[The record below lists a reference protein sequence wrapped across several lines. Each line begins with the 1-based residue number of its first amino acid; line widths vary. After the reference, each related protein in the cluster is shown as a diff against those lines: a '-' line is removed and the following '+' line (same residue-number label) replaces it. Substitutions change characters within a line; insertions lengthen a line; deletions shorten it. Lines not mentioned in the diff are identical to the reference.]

1 MCHHDCYTTQVHH
14 VVPPPLACHPP
25 PVIIVH
31 SNLEERRGVTSS
43 DNHHWLSRASCSA
56 VFEAI
61 TLGQAKR
68 ALQTRLRL
76 AGFKASHGWQDV
88 SFEKIEP
95 QLLGTLKQRQAESSP
110 TRTRR
115 QSNRSSQRSE
125 LCPESYAGSDR
136 SQPAW
141 TTPDHRLPSYH
152 SESESTHTFSLRTTP
167 QMNSGTFN
175 APSSSQPRSQVQPP
189 SYPHTPEQIIRSKW
203 TMARIPSQTHS
214 NTTPEDDELRDQTTA
229 AEMMLF
235 LATGSPSP
243 DHRSISAVTQHRC
256 HHAQLQ
262 PQFRT

>member
-1 MCHHDCYTTQVHH
+1 MSSQ
-14 VVPPPLACHPP
+14 PPPHLETDDQAQRRL
-25 PVIIVH
+25 II
-31 SNLEERRGVTSS
+31 ERVLKRVR
-43 DNHHWLSRASCSA
+43 LSK
-56 VFEAI
+56 
-61 TLGQAKR
+61 AKR

-95 QLLGTLKQRQAESSP
+95 QLMGTLKQKQAELAPS
-110 TRTRR
+110 RVRR

-125 LCPESYAGSDR
+125 LSPHLYPGDNR

-141 TTPDHRLPSYH
+141 TTPDHRLPSYMN
-152 SESESTHTFSLRTTP
+152 SETDSTHTFSLRTTP
-167 QMNSGTFN
+167 QMISGAFS
-175 APSSSQPRSQVQPP
+175 APPSTQPRSLIQPP

-203 TMARIPSQTHS
+203 TMSRIPSQTHS

-243 DHRSISAVTQHRC
+243 DHRSISSVTQNRC
-256 HHAQLQ
+256 LHPQLQ